1 MEVIVINE
9 NKLKITMSKTD
20 MINYG
25 LDENEFHCSVINARE
40 ILEKILHNTPIK
52 TGFENISPEDKI
64 LIQLYPEKHGGC
76 ELYVTKITLEE
87 KEGTIFMP
95 QENEDKYLLPKPI
108 QKKQIA
114 KNSLI
119 SYRSEC
125 LEHSIDASKE
135 LILRNF
141 VGESSFYQNSDG
153 KYYLLINAKSS
164 INADIHSQI
173 DFLSDFGE
181 LTNTENSFLLLSEY
195 GKCIFS
201 RNAIESLSEI

>member
-1 MEVIVINE
+1 MADSKE
-9 NKLKITMSKTD
+9 KIT
-20 MINYG
+20 
-25 LDENEFHCSVINARE
+25 DETAEEVEQTKPS
-40 ILEKILHNTPIK
+40 EKKETK
-52 TGFENISPEDKI
+52 KSSDRK
-64 LIQLYPEKHGGC
+64 EKVAAK
-76 ELYVTKITLEE
+76 ELEE
-87 KEGTIFMP
+87 KQKKIQELENTIK
-95 QENEDKYLLPKPI
+95 ENEDKYLLPKPI

-119 SYRSEC
+119 SYRFEC

-141 VGESSFYQNSDG
+141 IGESSFYQNSDG

-181 LTNTENSFLLLSEY
+181 LANTENSFLLLSEY

-201 RNAIESLSEI
+201 HNAIQSLSEI